1 MSSFAAVKIDD
12 LTKAKIVHMILNRKT
27 EGALQNLSKF
37 HNITPPEKVVGQG
50 SPKS

>member
-27 EGALQNLSKF
+27 ELLSKF
-37 HNITPPEKVVGQG
+37 HNITPPEIVVGQV